1 MGSFQVNAKC
11 HGKGQG
17 ALHALKNF
25 SLPRTKHC
33 NERSGQIFIEW
44 LRKKNHAVRGQW
56 WPLFSG
62 RQVFTTSKRNFH
74 SFYFFFFL
82 EMRQCVIF
90 LKTLQCKASVKESG
104 SSNTN
109 YTSNQVMDLTP
120 QVRLHLQA
128 RPGYSRQISQ
138 KPQPILWGP
147 FTDIVHWIYI
157 SRHDD

>member
-1 MGSFQVNAKC
+1 MQSAMGRVKVPYTPWKTFLCPEQSTAMKEVAKYLLNDY
-11 HGKGQG
+11 GRRIMQ
-17 ALHALKNF
+17 F
-25 SLPRTKHC
+25 
-33 NERSGQIFIEW
+33 EDSGGRCFLADKV
-44 LRKKNHAVRGQW
+44 LRFRREISI
-56 WPLFSG
+56 LSIL
-62 RQVFTTSKRNFH
+62 
-74 SFYFFFFL
+74 FFFFL

-120 QVRLHLQA
+120 PVRLHLQA